1 MLQANAKVLADHT
14 GEHVHLSPWIEITQ
28 RRIDAFADATG
39 DSQWIHTDP
48 DRAAAESPFGSTIA
62 HGYLLLSL
70 YPQLRGLV
78 DESTPAYAGVSSVIN
93 YGINKCRFLAPVK
106 AGDRVRG
113 NTMLSDCK
121 EAKGGVLVTE
131 TFTLEIDGQERPAFI
146 AEVLIFLQGE

>member
-1 MLQANAKVLADHT
+1 MNLPLTDLDQHT
-14 GEHVHLSPWIEITQ
+14 GEEVHASPWIEITQ
-28 RRIDAFADATG
+28 QRIDTFADATG

-48 DRAAAESPFGSTIA
+48 VRAEAESPYGTTIA

-78 DESTPAYAGVSSVIN
+78 DESTPAYAGVQSVIN

-106 AGDRVRG
+106 VGDRVRG
-113 NTMLSDCK
+113 TTMLTDFK

-146 AEVLIFLQGE
+146 AEVLIFLQSKQ